1 MNIFLEEL
9 RKTRKKLWL
18 EYSVSRLKIQNLD
31 LITMRPHS
39 TIFGKIL
46 GMAVVTVI
54 CLCLLCKSVIFKLIA
69 PCFTANSKVHNY
81 YNKNFLF
88 TQDLVAN

>member
-31 LITMRPHS
+31 LITMRPH
-39 TIFGKIL
+39 TTVFGKIL
-46 GMAVVTVI
+46 DMALVTMI
-54 CLCLLCKSVIFKLIA
+54 CLCLLCKSFIFKSVA
-69 PCFTANSKVHNY
+69 PSFTAKFQGSQ
-81 YNKNFLF
+81 L
-88 TQDLVAN
+88 L